1 MAMMT
6 KRMLGCSLMGL
17 LALVGVAQA
26 QQASTFPKSMLIQ
39 STPEGKTVKTRGLLR
54 VDQEGVRFEANDGK
68 MLYEAGYPSITKL
81 IYERTKKPRYSAGL
95 LLAWPLLFTKEKQH
109 YLTFESK
116 GSFAFVKMHKSQFR
130 AAVATLEAA
139 SGRDVERLVE

>member
-1 MAMMT
+1 MSNP
-6 KRMLGCSLMGL
+6 KP
-17 LALVGVAQA
+17 A
-26 QQASTFPKSMLIQ
+26 QQVFTKH
-39 STPEGKTVKTRGLLR
+39 ETRLF
-54 VDQEGVRFEANDGK
+54 FETRNTAF
-68 MLYEAGYPSITKL
+68 YEAGYPSLTKL

-116 GSFAFVKMHKSQFR
+116 GSYAFVKMHKSQFR
-130 AAVATLEAA
+130 AAVATLEAT

>member
-1 MAMMT
+1 MIT
-6 KRMLGCSLMGL
+6 KSNLGCSLVGF
-17 LALVGVAQA
+17 LVLVCVAQA
-26 QQASTFPKSMLIQ
+26 QQVSTFPKSMLIQ
-39 STPEGKTVKTRGLLR
+39 STPEGKTVKTRGMLR
-54 VDQEGVRFEANDGK
+54 VEQDGVRFEANDGK
-68 MLYEAGYPSITKL
+68 MLYEADYPSITKL

-116 GSFAFVKMHKSQFR
+116 GSYAFIKMHKSQFR
-130 AAVATLEAA
+130 AAVASLEAT